1 VTERPSFLFLITDQ
15 HRPDHTGFGGNEVL
29 RTPHLDRLAARAMQF
44 DRAIVA
50 NPICMPNRAT
60 IFTGRLPSVHR
71 TRFNG
76 IPLDR
81 SANTFARVL
90 RREGYRTGYFGKLH
104 LQNMGNNRRIS
115 DRIWRDTPERNAS
128 EPPYEPGWDSY
139 EDFERHTRERV
150 GLPPDF
156 YGLDEVELA
165 IDHSDSCSGHYYQWL
180 LEQGADPAKL
190 CGAPNAL
197 PFESSTQQIWRTRLP
212 EELYPTRYVSQRT
225 CEFLERQASAPDVPF
240 LAFCSYPD
248 PHHPFTPPGRYFE
261 MYDPNQIPLPKTFED
276 PHTGSMPHLRRLTE
290 KRGEQGFVMAPFSP
304 TEWQFRQMAAAEY
317 GAISMI
323 DDGIGEV
330 LATLE
335 RTGLA
340 ANTVVIFT
348 SDHGDMFGDHG
359 LMLKSGMHYHGCL
372 RVPLLIARPGSRPGR
387 TGALAS
393 SLDLA
398 QTVLELAGAPTYH
411 GMQGVSLAPLLDNP
425 DQSVR
430 DHVLIEEDQ
439 MFDIAGLGQQLRM
452 RTLITEQHRL
462 TLYQGSPDGEL
473 FDLARDP
480 DELNNQFGAA
490 GKRSE
495 RAMLAE
501 QLARLQMEYADRS
514 PRPTAMA

>member
-1 VTERPSFLFLITDQ
+1 MPDRPSFLILITDQ
-15 HRPDHTGFGGNEVL
+15 HRPDHTGFGGNDVL

-60 IFTGRLPSVHR
+60 IFTGRLPSVHG

-81 SANTFARVL
+81 SANSFARVL
-90 RREGYRTGYFGKLH
+90 RGEGYQTGYFGKLH

-115 DRIWRDTPERNAS
+115 DRIWQGTPEHNAR
-128 EPPYEPGWDSY
+128 EPGYEPGWDEY
-139 EDFERHTRERV
+139 EDWERHTQERV
-150 GLPPDF
+150 EIPPDF

-165 IDHSDSCSGHYYQWL
+165 VDHADTCGGHYYQWL

-190 CGAPNAL
+190 CGPQNAL
-197 PFESSTQQIWRTRLP
+197 PFEASTQQIWRTRLP
-212 EELYPTRYVSQRT
+212 EEFYPTNYVSQRT
-225 CEFLERQASAPDVPF
+225 CAFLERQASAPDVPF

-261 MYDPNQIPLPKTFED
+261 MYDPNQIPLPETFED
-276 PHTGSMPHLRRLTE
+276 PHTLSMPHLRRLCA
-290 KRGEQGFVMAPFSP
+290 KRGEQGFPISPFSP
-304 TEWQFRQMAAAEY
+304 TERQYRQMAAAEY

-340 ANTVVIFT
+340 ESTVVVFT

-359 LMLKSGMHYHGCL
+359 LMLKAGMHYQGCL
-372 RVPLLIARPGSRPGR
+372 RVPLLIARPGSQPGR
-387 TGALAS
+387 TPALVS

-398 QTVLELAGAPTYH
+398 QTVLQLAGAPEYH
-411 GMQGVSLAPLLDNP
+411 GMQGVSLVPLLEDP
-425 DQSVR
+425 DESLR
-430 DHVLIEEDQ
+430 DHVLVEEDQ
-439 MFDIAGLGQQLRM
+439 MFDIAGIGEQLRM
-452 RTLITEQHRL
+452 RTLITDQHRL
-462 TLYQGSPDGEL
+462 TLYHGSTDGEL
-473 FDLARDP
+473 FDLGQDP
-480 DELNNQFGAA
+480 DELRNGFGQREQRATRAA
-490 GKRSE
+490 
-495 RAMLAE
+495 LAE
-501 QLARLQMEYADRS
+501 QLAHLQMEYADRS